1 MGRNKA
7 PHFCCRILHR
17 HLASTRGHAG
27 GIAYDENP
35 CMSAKKIVVLVDSH
49 IIYLF
54 FTEGEYD
61 IAADYAGSI
70 HTCNQGYNLKRALMM
85 A

>member
-1 MGRNKA
+1 
-7 PHFCCRILHR
+7 
-17 HLASTRGHAG
+17 
-27 GIAYDENP
+27 
-35 CMSAKKIVVLVDSH
+35 MSAKKIVVLVDSH